1 VVLLLINKEVNKMN
15 TNNMKRQTLTD
26 MSELITSLTQKMRVL
41 DALDRDESTS
51 GAYDLNDQLVTMD
64 NALKKLSAVT
74 DRAWNVVPTDD
85 L

>member
-1 VVLLLINKEVNKMN
+1 MN